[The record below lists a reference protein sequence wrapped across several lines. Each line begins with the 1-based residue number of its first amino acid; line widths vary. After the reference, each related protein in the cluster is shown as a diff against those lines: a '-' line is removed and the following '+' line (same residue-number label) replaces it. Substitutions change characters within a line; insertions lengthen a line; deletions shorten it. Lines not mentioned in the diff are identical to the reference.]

1 MAKFV
6 ELTAETGKQ
15 FSVNID
21 LIQYVASHSESPTK
35 SVICFV
41 SEIQDGIKFLT
52 VLHSYHTLMGM
63 INK

>member
-21 LIQYVASHSESPTK
+21 LIQYVAPHSDSPTK
-35 SVICFV
+35 SVLCFV
-41 SEIQDGIKFLT
+41 GEIQDGIRFLT
-52 VLHSYHTLMGM
+52 VLHSYNTLMGI